1 MARQTDSQA
10 LITPEQIIARTI
22 QRKSQIVPTAPA
34 KYLIAKKGEPSIE
47 ELLQRKAEVLANRL
61 KILEARE
68 AELLKQKA
76 KTKPTAK
83 KPAKKPVAK
92 PSKTSSKAPA
102 KKTVT
107 AAKTTKA
114 TPSAKTTAADKKA
127 KTRSK
132 STKSKS
138 TAQVAEPEGKAVSAR
153 SVRIPRRTKVDTPRK
168 RGSRAKTPP
177 EQVVSVQTVQV
188 KSSPR
193 PMRSRKKTKEEE
205 TARVPEKT
213 VQFTLPGGI
222 QPYQPEENEVYMS
235 AGQLEHFRSLLQ
247 AQLDEHNNM
256 IQQTLAGMQ
265 EKPTLQADPLD
276 QANQEAQVEIDMRA
290 RERERKAIL
299 KIQSSITSI
308 ASGHYGYCKNCD
320 MEIGIRRLEARPTA
334 TLCIDCKSMDEAE
347 EKIYV

>member
-138 TAQVAEPEGKAVSAR
+138 TA
-153 SVRIPRRTKVDTPRK
+153 
-168 RGSRAKTPP
+168 
-177 EQVVSVQTVQV
+177 
-188 KSSPR
+188 
-193 PMRSRKKTKEEE
+193 
-205 TARVPEKT
+205 
-213 VQFTLPGGI
+213 
-222 QPYQPEENEVYMS
+222 
-235 AGQLEHFRSLLQ
+235 
-247 AQLDEHNNM
+247 
-256 IQQTLAGMQ
+256 
-265 EKPTLQADPLD
+265 
-276 QANQEAQVEIDMRA
+276 
-290 RERERKAIL
+290 
-299 KIQSSITSI
+299 
-308 ASGHYGYCKNCD
+308 
-320 MEIGIRRLEARPTA
+320 
-334 TLCIDCKSMDEAE
+334 
-347 EKIYV
+347 